1 MKPEVWV
8 PTVVFLIAAVGV
20 LLLLRMVDVGGDYR
34 VWIAMAAGML
44 ATAIVQSKMKARGD
58 QS

>member
-8 PTVVFLIAAVGV
+8 PTVVFLISAVGV
-20 LLLLRMVDVGGDYR
+20 LLLLRMVDVGGEYR

-44 ATAIVQSKMKARGD
+44 ATAIVQ
-58 QS
+58 